1 MLLFPAI
8 DLMSGQVVRLRQ
20 GKADQKTVY
29 SNNPA
34 AFARQ
39 WESEG
44 GDWLHL
50 VDLDASFS
58 GEQRN
63 LDAVRAITSAVKIP
77 CELGGGIR
85 TPEAI
90 ECALK
95 AGVARVILGTKAA
108 ESLEF
113 VHEMAARFGSESIA
127 VGIDAKNGIVSVKGW
142 TEETGQNALD
152 LAVRSVQAGAKTI
165 IYTDIAT
172 DGMLQGPNFAET
184 EKVNAA
190 IVPLGGHLIASG
202 GVGNAQHVRQL
213 QSIPG
218 LYGCIIGKALYDR
231 TLSLSEVARPR
242 GNA

>member
-29 SNNPA
+29 SNDPA

-39 WESEG
+39 WETEG

-58 GEQRN
+58 GEQKN
-63 LDAVRAITSAVKIP
+63 LAAVKAITSTVKIP

-85 TPEAI
+85 TAEAI
-90 ECALK
+90 ERALD

-113 VHEMAARFGSESIA
+113 VQEMAQRFSSDKIA

-142 TEETGQNALD
+142 TQETGLNALD

-190 IVPLGGHLIASG
+190 IVPLGGQLIASG
-202 GVGNAQHVRQL
+202 GVGNAEHVRRL
-213 QSIPG
+213 STMPN
-218 LYGCIIGKALYDR
+218 LYGCIIGKALYDK
-231 TLSLSEVARPR
+231 TMSLAEVARPR
-242 GNA
+242 AGA